1 MRWSW
6 KSLLIRAGQFGSFF
20 PVQLQGTGYPVGDVG
35 RRIFGAEIRWADAAG
50 VLPVEFFPCGDGGI
64 VICRKI
70 SVHVVL
76 YIILLNLYFYLSH
89 CSASCCEIWVTLV
102 GIYSISPFG
111 EKTGGSQPGRL
122 WPLVWEHRE
131 RILFLIPPVPGQ
143 GAVWKIPGRKE
154 KAAWKRTVESG

>member
-1 MRWSW
+1 MAVQVNHALILK
-6 KSLLIRAGQFGSFF
+6 KSLYIRAGQFGPFF

-35 RRIFGAEIRWADAAG
+35 RRIFGAEIRRADAAG

-89 CSASCCEIWVTLV
+89 CSASCCEI
-102 GIYSISPFG
+102 
-111 EKTGGSQPGRL
+111 
-122 WPLVWEHRE
+122 
-131 RILFLIPPVPGQ
+131 
-143 GAVWKIPGRKE
+143 
-154 KAAWKRTVESG
+154 